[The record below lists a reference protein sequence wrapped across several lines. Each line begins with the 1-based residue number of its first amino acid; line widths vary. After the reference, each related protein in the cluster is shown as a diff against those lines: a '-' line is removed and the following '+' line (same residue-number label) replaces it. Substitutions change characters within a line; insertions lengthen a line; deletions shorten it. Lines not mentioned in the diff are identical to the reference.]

1 MPYSIELAMAAVTM
15 AKKSSIV
22 SQEKRAKSSIYRDNQ
37 CLATGS
43 HSLGIHVTFLLLRG
57 GSP

>member
-1 MPYSIELAMAAVTM
+1 MAAVTM